1 MSEEKIITVP
11 EEKETVE
18 ATTDNSP
25 SGTDRLGAVVCHT
38 GAFIGLNIIIPLI
51 FVCAVDKE
59 KKDFLY
65 QHAKQALAFQLATF
79 LLMVILIIGGG
90 FLTAGAG
97 IMAVATSAHAV
108 FPLSAL
114 FLFFAVLMIG
124 IAALVLIC
132 IASYKAATGQP
143 YKYPFLGKF

>member
-1 MSEEKIITVP
+1 MSEEKITTIP
-11 EEKETVE
+11 EEKDTV
-18 ATTDNSP
+18 ATTTDNAP
-25 SGTDRLGAVVCHT
+25 SGTDRLGAVICHT

-51 FVCAVDKE
+51 FVCVVDKE

-79 LLMVILIIGGG
+79 LILIALIFGGS

-97 IMAVATSAHAV
+97 IMAAAMSAHVVLPLGVLLLLLAIMV
-108 FPLSAL
+108 F
-114 FLFFAVLMIG
+114 G
-124 IAALVLIC
+124 IATLVLIC